1 MTTVLLV
8 EDADVVRHALMLT
21 LGARGYE
28 ITGAPDGESALDQAR
43 RSMPDVVVLDLG
55 LPDMDGLEVLTE
67 LRAMARVPIVVLSA
81 RRDQADKVR
90 ALDAGA
96 DDFVT
101 KPFGVE
107 ELLARLR
114 AAVRRATPEPDR
126 PTIDT
131 PDFSVDLR
139 RKEVVDP
146 AGNVIHLTP
155 TEWSLLEC
163 LARRPGAVIESS
175 QLLRDVW
182 GPTYG
187 TETNYLRV
195 YMAQLRKKLEPN
207 PARPTLLTSEPGIGY
222 RMNSATDSTNRPL
235 AAR

>member
-8 EDADVVRHALMLT
+8 EDDEVVRHALTLT

-28 ITGAPDGESALDQAR
+28 ITGAPDGASALDHAR

-55 LPDMDGLEVLTE
+55 LPDMDGLDIVTA
-67 LRAMARVPIVVLSA
+67 LRAMGTVPIVVLSA

-126 PTIDT
+126 PTIET

-146 AGNVIHLTP
+146 SGELVHLTP

-163 LARRPGAVIESS
+163 LARHPGEVIDGA

-182 GPTYG
+182 GPMYG

-207 PARPTLLTSEPGIGY
+207 PSSPVHLVTIPGIGY
-222 RMNSATDSTNRPL
+222 RFDP
-235 AAR
+235 